1 MSALAW
7 GSILFFLFKTRL
19 VLAQEATCNATFN
32 DSWVYNSLNQS
43 ACSIASSLMGAC
55 TSSTY
60 TVVPLEIGQIYDGPW
75 KGSDTPCLCSSVYYS
90 LLSTCAFCQSRSYAS
105 WSTWSTNCTSVYVSV
120 YPGEIPENTAVPHWA
135 YQNVTIYNDFNETVS
150 ASDTDASES
159 SGVVPSATSTAT
171 SSSPPTITA
180 SEKVKSGIIIGAVVG
195 IFVLLAIIGLVIWL
209 VIRRRRRPEPVKGTR
224 AIPADYRPVPQT
236 TQILAT
242 APTPY
247 THHRSAAAPRPSR
260 MPSEGAAPPVRQ
272 LRRSHRH
279 NNLHHGS
286 SRPSRAASNQA
297 ASSRTRKAS
306 RTRKVVHYAHTGAPE
321 P

>member
-7 GSILFFLFKTRL
+7 GVLFFLFKIRL
-19 VLAQEATCNATFN
+19 VLAQEAACNETFN

-75 KGSDTPCLCSSVYYS
+75 KGSDTACLCSSVYYS
-90 LLSTCAFCQSRSYAS
+90 LLSTCAFCQNHNYAS
-105 WSTWSTNCTSVYVSV
+105 WSTWITNCTNIYVSV
-120 YPGEIPENTAVPHWA
+120 YPGEIPESTAVPHWA
-135 YQNVTIYNDFNETVS
+135 YQNVTIYNDFNETVA

-159 SGVVPSATSTAT
+159 SGVIPSATSTAT

-180 SEKVKSGIIIGAVVG
+180 SEQVKSGIIIGAVVG
-195 IFVLLAIIGLVIWL
+195 TFALLAILGFVIWL
-209 VIRRRRRPEPVKGTR
+209 VIRRRRRPEPIKGTR

-247 THHRSAAAPRPSR
+247 THQRSTAAPRPSR
-260 MPSEGAAPPVRQ
+260 IPSEGAAPPVRQ

-279 NNLHHGS
+279 KNLYHAS
-286 SRPSRAASNQA
+286 SKPSRAASDQA
-297 ASSRTRKAS
+297 ASSRTRRAS
-306 RTRKVVHYAHTGAPE
+306 RTRKVVHYSHTGAPE